1 MRFITFATHDER
13 MLPLLKQSAINHNI
27 NLEVFGRGKKWVNY
41 GTKMHE
47 IQNYISNIPD
57 DEIIVFFDAFDTLIL
72 ADEKEILRKYEALN
86 SKITDNNKKDLIFSN
101 GRNCIKYFKHC
112 FLETNGGLFIGK
124 SGKMKDLFSKIDKKY
139 NWQINGSGDVLLE
152 RFHNHFYVDND
163 YDLFYNYYFDGF
175 IQYLGTNSSDK
186 KQIKVNN
193 KRIIVNHK
201 KPIAIHFPKN
211 SINKSLLKSLG
222 YEYHLKL
229 GNRIF
234 YVLNDFL
241 KYYFAYF
248 IKYLILVFIFYQ
260 IIKGIIYKTNFIL

>member
-27 NLEVFGRGKKWVNY
+27 KLEVFGRGKKWVNY

-47 IQNYISNIPD
+47 VQSYISNIPD

-72 ADEKEILRKYEALN
+72 ADEKEFKEKYQAFN
-86 SKITDNNKKDLIFSN
+86 DKITDVNKKDLIFSN

-124 SGKMKDLFSKIDKKY
+124 SKKMKDLFSTINKKY
-139 NWQINGSGDVLLE
+139 NWKINGSGDVLLE
-152 RFHNHFYVDND
+152 RFRNRFSIDCN

-175 IQYLGTNSSDK
+175 IQQIGTNSRFK
-186 KQIKVNN
+186 KQIKVDNN
-193 KRIIVNHK
+193 RIVVHDK
-201 KPIAIHFPKN
+201 KPLAIHFPKN
-211 SINKSLLKSLG
+211 SINKELLQKLG
-222 YEYHLKL
+222 YEYDLQL
-229 GNRIF
+229 GNRIV

-241 KYYFAYF
+241 RYYFAYF
-248 IKYLILVFIFYQ
+248 IKYFMLAFMFYQ
-260 IIKGIIYKTNFIL
+260 IIQSL